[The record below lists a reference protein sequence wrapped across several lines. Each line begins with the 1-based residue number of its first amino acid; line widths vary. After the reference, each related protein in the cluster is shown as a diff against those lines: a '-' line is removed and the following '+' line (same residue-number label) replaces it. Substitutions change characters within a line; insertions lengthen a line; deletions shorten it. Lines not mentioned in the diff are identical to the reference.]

1 VAKKKLPTGP
11 GISGAPKPNELVV
24 PQAREQ
30 LKGLLLRLAI
40 PVLGSWVLC
49 GLLAGFVNMVV
60 GFVPCIGWI
69 IGLVLSLGS
78 GVYITAVH
86 AHLFGQ
92 FGRAAFTMN
101 QSAPTTPPTTLR

>member
-1 VAKKKLPTGP
+1 MAKKKLPTGP

-49 GLLAGFVNMVV
+49 GLLAGVV
-60 GFVPCIGWI
+60 HSRTWKIVLISVPVVYAVLGGFRTTGQLSDRPV
-69 IGLVLSLGS
+69 GLPDPWVFDNYPL
-78 GVYITAVH
+78 
-86 AHLFGQ
+86 
-92 FGRAAFTMN
+92 
-101 QSAPTTPPTTLR
+101 